1 MNRLIRWASLGFAT
15 FSTVFWAIVDII
27 DQIVGQGL
35 GGAAQSWLTT
45 TLPAILFGMICV
57 LFCHWF
63 ARRILRQFTLD
74 TLS

>member
-15 FSTVFWAIVDII
+15 FSAFFWAAVGIVD
-27 DQIVGQGL
+27 QTVGQSL

-45 TLPAILFGMICV
+45 TLPAIVFGVICV

-63 ARRILRQFTLD
+63 ARRILRQFALD